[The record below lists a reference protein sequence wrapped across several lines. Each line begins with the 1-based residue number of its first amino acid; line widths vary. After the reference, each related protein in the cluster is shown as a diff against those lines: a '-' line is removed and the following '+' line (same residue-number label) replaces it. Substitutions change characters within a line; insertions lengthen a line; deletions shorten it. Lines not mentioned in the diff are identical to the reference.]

1 MAKRSATPVKGMRK
15 AFTGAHEPLNAS
27 QMMALVP
34 VKLGM
39 GAMGS
44 PMPSEGEDTRRLED
58 RRGTTTRLRE
68 TIKLMN
74 GRKV

>member
-44 PMPSEGEDTRRLED
+44 PMPNEGDTRRLED
-58 RRGTTTRLRE
+58 RRRTTTRLRE

>member
-44 PMPSEGEDTRRLED
+44 PMPSEGDSRALES
-58 RRGTTTRLRE
+58 RRGTSTRLRD

>member
-15 AFTGAHEPLNAS
+15 AFTGEREPMNAS

-44 PMPSEGEDTRRLED
+44 PMPSEGDTRRLED